1 MTKARISI
9 KYSYLLGALLPI
21 FFFAIAPLFLS
32 GYYLQFL
39 LKVFG
44 FLTLAVSW
52 NLFSGYTK
60 YVSLGSAAFL
70 GIGIYTM
77 ALFHGFYP
85 PGIITLPFPVAIF
98 LGGIFSFL
106 FALAVGPVTLRLRG
120 IYFVAFTFG
129 LNELLKH
136 LVLWWEANVSGTY
149 GRFVIRIGFSNIYY
163 SMLIVTVACVLLS
176 LFLIRTKIGFALR
189 AIGECEDAAVHLG
202 LNSSLYKVLA
212 FAISSF
218 FMGLVGAIF
227 ALRLNY
233 INPKGGFD
241 FTYSLMP
248 AIMAMLGGAG
258 TSYGPLLGVT
268 VLSVVTE
275 YLLIQFKAYYLI
287 ILGLIMII
295 LVLFTPRGLV
305 GIVEDVKM
313 KIRR

>member
-1 MTKARISI
+1 MTVLTILVDGGKLERKSARYLYTP
-9 KYSYLLGALLPI
+9 YSLVKST
-21 FFFAIAPLFLS
+21 IAFRFL
-32 GYYLQFL
+32 
-39 LKVFG
+39 G

-52 NLFSGYTK
+52 NFFSGYTR
-60 YVSLGSAAFL
+60 YISLGSAAFV

-85 PGIITLPFPVAIF
+85 PTILTLPFPVAIF
-98 LGGIFSFL
+98 LGGILSLL

-120 IYFVAFTFG
+120 IYFIAFTFG
-129 LNELLKH
+129 LTELLKN
-136 LVLWWEANVSGTY
+136 LFFWWEANVSGTSC
-149 GRFVIRIGFSNIYY
+149 RFVTRIDFSNIYY
-163 SMLIVTVACVLLS
+163 SMLVVTVACVLLS
-176 LFLIRTKIGFALR
+176 LFLMRTKIGFALR
-189 AIGECEDAAVHLG
+189 AIGECEDAPVHLG

-218 FMGLVGAIF
+218 FIGMVGAIF

-233 INPKGGFD
+233 VNPRGSFD

-275 YLLIQFKAYYLI
+275 YLLIQFKSYYLT
-287 ILGLIMII
+287 ILGLIMVI
-295 LVLFTPRGLV
+295 LVLFTPRGLA
-305 GIVEDVKM
+305 GIVEDVKR